1 MKRLAAGAAAAIL
14 LSIGYPAIHA
24 TSAAATLSGVVATP
38 IPGFNETGD
47 PRSVND
53 QGTIIGVNYGFSGPT
68 PTRVA
73 VVAVRRASG
82 YSVQQLQAPAGWAGF
97 VEADQIN
104 ASGVILGTA
113 GGVYVWTPDRNRRY
127 GPPTFITSA
136 PYPMGLSDTGVVLVD
151 NASGM
156 PAEWVPGGSGYT
168 RRPVPAGALA
178 INGAAV
184 LAGDVQLPLAAG
196 GGVAFATWTPSPTGY
211 SKALI
216 PGSVAVSHQGC
227 QVRTVNDSGDVLG
240 VCSEGISVEY
250 FRTKNGY
257 TNLGA
262 GGFAQQAD
270 ISTSGFVSGTD
281 TPGNGGSSVGAGV
294 WLPPSAGNGFVYLPL
309 PAGTAP
315 GTSSFGGG
323 ISPNAKYVVG
333 DVGSQTVVWT
343 GVDALGR

>member
-1 MKRLAAGAAAAIL
+1 MKTRAAGTAAAIL
-14 LSIGYPAIHA
+14 LSIATPAVHA
-24 TSAAATLSGVVATP
+24 ATAAAAPSGVVATP
-38 IPGFNETGD
+38 IPGFSETGG

-53 QGTIIGVNYGFSGPT
+53 QGTIVGVNYGFSGPT

-82 YSVQQLQAPAGWAGF
+82 YSVQQLPAPAGWTGF
-97 VEADQIN
+97 VEADHIN

-127 GPPTFITSA
+127 GPPTFVTSA
-136 PYPMGLSDTGVVLVD
+136 PYPMGISDTGVILAD
-151 NASGM
+151 NAAGV
-156 PAEWVPGGSGYT
+156 PAEWAPAGSNYT
-168 RRPVPAGALA
+168 RTAVPAGALA
-178 INGAAV
+178 INGAGV

-196 GGVAFATWTPSPTGY
+196 GGVAFATWTPGPAGY

-216 PGSVAVSHQGC
+216 PGSAAVSHQGC
-227 QVRTVNDSGDVLG
+227 QVHTINNAGDVLG

-250 FRTKNGY
+250 FRTKRGY

-281 TPGNGGSSVGAGV
+281 TPGNGGNSVGAGV
-294 WLPPSAGNGFVYLPL
+294 WLPPSAGSGFVYLPL
-309 PAGTAP
+309 PPGTAP
-315 GTSSFGGG
+315 GTSTFGGG
-323 ISPNAKYVVG
+323 ISPDAKYVVG
-333 DVGSQTVVWT
+333 DVGAQSVVWT
-343 GVDALGR
+343 GVDTLGP